1 MTPLEAVLKIKAM
14 FEQSGANF
22 ADPVPAPAADPMAE
36 PAPAVEPT
44 EGSKEYDL
52 KAGGKVI
59 IDKLEVG
66 GKVTIESE
74 VETEMPAPAGEHEL
88 VDGTKITVDELG
100 IITAVT
106 VASEPVVEPAP
117 AEPSEAELK
126 IAALEAELATLKASH
141 AGFETK
147 MAETDAKFSKAVS
160 DLSDVIVGLINTPS
174 AAPTERAKNSFN
186 QHADT
191 KAEKINRF
199 LELAKSVNK

>member
-36 PAPAVEPT
+36 PAPAAEPT

-52 KAGGKVI
+52 KAGGKVM

-74 VETEMPAPAGEHEL
+74 VETYMPAPAGDHEL
-88 VDGTKITVDELG
+88 VDGTKITVDDMG

-106 VASEPVVEPAP
+106 VASEPAPEPAP

-141 AGFETK
+141 AGFESK

-174 AAPTERAKNSFN
+174 AAPTQPAKNSFN
-186 QHADT
+186 QHAES

-199 LELAKSVNK
+199 LEIAKNINK

>member
-22 ADPVPAPAADPMAE
+22 ADPVPAPAADPMAD
-36 PAPAVEPT
+36 PAPAAAPT

-52 KAGGKVI
+52 KAGGKVM

-66 GKVTIESE
+66 GKVTIQSE
-74 VETEMPAPAGEHEL
+74 VETEMPAPAGDHEL
-88 VDGTKITVDELG
+88 VDGTKITVDDMG

-106 VASEPVVEPAP
+106 VASDPVVDPAP
-117 AEPSEAELK
+117 ADPSPADLRVAE
-126 IAALEAELATLKASH
+126 LEAELASLKSAH
-141 AGFETK
+141 AGFESK

-174 AAPTERAKNSFN
+174 AAPTQPAKNSFN
-186 QHADT
+186 QHAES

-199 LELAKSVNK
+199 LEIAKSVNK